1 MVHRRNSRLDSSAA
15 VALEHV
21 LMGAHALGARAFHA
35 LIRSDPLRL
44 RLEKSHLEYFS
55 PSWRHNI
62 SVKVS
67 DSKEEFPRGRESKF
81 FRKFGTNFLEIAL
94 ARPKESP

>member
-1 MVHRRNSRLDSSAA
+1 VVHRRNSRLDSSAA

-44 RLEKSHLEYFS
+44 RLEKSHLTAVFTSTEPRPGS
-55 PSWRHNI
+55 H
-62 SVKVS
+62 S
-67 DSKEEFPRGRESKF
+67 DQTIQQRQQE
-81 FRKFGTNFLEIAL
+81 
-94 ARPKESP
+94 